1 MNPLSRGHL
10 LTLADIFSDEHVLS
24 SGVLR
29 DVDHPAAG
37 MLKMLAS
44 PVLIEGGRPPI
55 GGPPPG
61 LGEHTEEL
69 QDWG

>member
-24 SGVLR
+24 SGVLQ

-37 MLKMLAS
+37 MVKMLAS
-44 PVLIEGGRPPI
+44 AVLIEGERPPI
-55 GGPPPG
+55 GRPPPG